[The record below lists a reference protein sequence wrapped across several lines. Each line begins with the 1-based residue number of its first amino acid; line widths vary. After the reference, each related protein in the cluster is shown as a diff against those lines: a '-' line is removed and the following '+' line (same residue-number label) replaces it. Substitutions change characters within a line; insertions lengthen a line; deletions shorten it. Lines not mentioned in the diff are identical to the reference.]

1 MAPDFDRSGS
11 GADHF
16 EDPPLTPSD
25 TAAPPGQPRPTL
37 ISYLV
42 LGLLVVVWP
51 ASAFYFLDSQLD
63 LANDVV
69 SPILEIYLPTIL
81 VQLLIAGMIVVA
93 MKSEHAR
100 GENIGLKNFTRWSVP
115 MAIGFLLIA
124 NLALA
129 SLQAM
134 IATGSPESFVEFG
147 ALLPSTL
154 AEKLTWV
161 LLCAVVAVCEE
172 VTFRGY
178 VMTRMTQIA
187 NGRIWLGILVSTLS
201 FASGHLY
208 QGFGGFAIIFV
219 YGLMFCALCL
229 YTGSLYPAMIAHFLQ
244 DAMVLFIPESMR

>member
-1 MAPDFDRSGS
+1 MAPDFDSGGS
-11 GADHF
+11 GADRF
-16 EDPPLTPSD
+16 EDPPLNPSSIS
-25 TAAPPGQPRPTL
+25 TKPEPPRPTL

-42 LGLLVVVWP
+42 LGLLAVVWP
-51 ASAFYFLDSQLD
+51 VSAFYFLDSQLE

-69 SPILEIYLPTIL
+69 LPMLEIYLPTIL
-81 VQLLIAGMIVVA
+81 VQLLILIMIVVA

-100 GENIGLKNFTRWSVP
+100 HESIGLKNWTRWSVP
-115 MAIGFLLIA
+115 LAFGFLLMA
-124 NLALA
+124 NIALA

-147 ALLPSTL
+147 ALLPKTVG
-154 AEKLTWV
+154 EKLMWV
-161 LLCAVVAVCEE
+161 LLCAVVAVSEE

-178 VMTRMTQIA
+178 VMTRVTQIA
-187 NGRIWLGILVSTLS
+187 NGRLWLGILVSTLS

-229 YTGSLYPAMIAHFLQ
+229 YSGSLYPAIIAHFLQ
-244 DAMVLFIPESMR
+244 DVVVLFIPDSMR